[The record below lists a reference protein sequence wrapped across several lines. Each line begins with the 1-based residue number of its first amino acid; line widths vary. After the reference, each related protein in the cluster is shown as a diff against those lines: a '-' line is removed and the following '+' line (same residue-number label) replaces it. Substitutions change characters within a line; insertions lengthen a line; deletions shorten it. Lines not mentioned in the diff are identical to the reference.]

1 MKLILIHGLGQ
12 TPASWDNTADC
23 LTAKAE
29 VICPELSELFAS
41 GEYTYSSLYKGFSD
55 YCGSLSEPVSL
66 CGLSLGAVLALNYAA
81 DYPQKVRSLTLIAAQ
96 YRTPKLLFKL
106 QSVIFRFMPERA
118 FNDIGFTKKNFIE
131 LNESMT
137 RLDLSGKLSEIS
149 CPVLILCGE
158 NDKTNLK
165 AARELSEKL
174 KKSKFIV
181 VRGAG
186 HEVNIDKSKRLAG
199 LINKFLNT
207 L

>member
-12 TPASWDNTADC
+12 TNKSWDNTADC
-23 LTAKAE
+23 LAKSTT
-29 VICPELSELFAS
+29 PLRPGLTDLFI
-41 GEYTYSSLYKGFSD
+41 GRERTYNSLYKGFSE
-55 YCGSLSEPVSL
+55 YCGGFSEPVNL

-96 YRTPKLLFKL
+96 YKTPRLLMKL
-106 QSVIFRFMPERA
+106 QSVIFRFMPEKK
-118 FNDIGFTKKNFIE
+118 FNDIGFTKKDFIG
-131 LNESMT
+131 LNDSMAK
-137 RLDLSGKLSEIS
+137 LDLSGKLSEIS

-158 NDKTNLK
+158 DDKANLK
-165 AARELSEKL
+165 AARELSKRLE
-174 KKSKFIV
+174 KSKFIV

-186 HEVNIDKSKRLAG
+186 HEVNIDKPKQLAG